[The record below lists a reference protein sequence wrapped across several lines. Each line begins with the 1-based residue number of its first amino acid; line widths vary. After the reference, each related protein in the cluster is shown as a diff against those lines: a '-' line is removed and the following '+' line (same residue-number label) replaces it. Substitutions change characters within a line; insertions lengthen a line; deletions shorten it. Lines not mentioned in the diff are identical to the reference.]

1 MIKTILAI
9 LSIGVALSAAALTPQ
24 QVVDAFVGND
34 SMRYAT
40 VGVTVL
46 DLEADTLVA
55 SNAIDQTMVTASTMK
70 VITSA
75 VALERLGADY
85 RFVTPVYAVGE
96 IDGSHLK
103 GDLVIAGCGDPT
115 MGSRYM
121 KRQQNIVQEVVE
133 GIRALGIDC
142 IEGNIV
148 TPDTTYN
155 WSPYHG
161 DWDVSDLGWD
171 YGAAVHEVNFADNLV
186 TVSFTARSNGS
197 FSKMT
202 LTPPVPGLRIV
213 NRMRVGT
220 VDDVEVG
227 VDYGTSGLVLM
238 GEAKP
243 QRYTITIANP
253 LPGFMLADSIERA
266 LRQYDITVNHKDV
279 KLDSKPDQAVV
290 ARHESPRLQ
299 DIIVSLLDRSD
310 NMFAHSLLRAVGRF
324 DKNTR
329 DGDNLDMRGRE
340 VARATLKE
348 LGVDVDALF
357 MRDGSGLARRGK
369 ATPRVFLQ
377 LLKAEADRYYGAD
390 SVRLVDVMPRA
401 GKRVSDKMGD
411 TALGKT
417 VALKS
422 GSMSDVQCYVGYYP
436 ADKPR
441 YAWTLL
447 VNNWNGTRRN
457 LRNNMGQLLIDLFG
471 DK

>member
-1 MIKTILAI
+1 
-9 LSIGVALSAAALTPQ
+9 
-24 QVVDAFVGND
+24 
-34 SMRYAT
+34 
-40 VGVTVL
+40 
-46 DLEADTLVA
+46 
-55 SNAIDQTMVTASTMK
+55 
-70 VITSA
+70 
-75 VALERLGADY
+75 
-85 RFVTPVYAVGE
+85 
-96 IDGSHLK
+96 
-103 GDLVIAGCGDPT
+103 
-115 MGSRYM
+115 
-121 KRQQNIVQEVVE
+121 
-133 GIRALGIDC
+133 
-142 IEGNIV
+142 
-148 TPDTTYN
+148 
-155 WSPYHG
+155 
-161 DWDVSDLGWD
+161 
-171 YGAAVHEVNFADNLV
+171 
-186 TVSFTARSNGS
+186 
-197 FSKMT
+197 
-202 LTPPVPGLRIV
+202 
-213 NRMRVGT
+213 
-220 VDDVEVG
+220 
-227 VDYGTSGLVLM
+227 
-238 GEAKP
+238 
-243 QRYTITIANP
+243 
-253 LPGFMLADSIERA
+253 MLADSIERA
-266 LRQYDITVNHKDV
+266 LRQYGITVNHKDV

-390 SVRLVDVMPRA
+390 SVRLVDLMPRA